1 MGKILVLIFTILLIL
16 VGCNNTNF
24 IEPIELE
31 DETVEIENYEAN
43 ENTENSNDTDIDE
56 NTEDESSQDEKQIA
70 PDFELESLDGTMV
83 KLSELKGK
91 NVIINFWATW
101 CGYCVIE
108 MPDLQ
113 KLNDKYKDDDLIVLL
128 VNVGETK
135 EVVQE
140 FIEENELNLTVL
152 LDKDSS
158 VANNY
163 GLRSFPS
170 TLSVD
175 KEGNIV
181 TGYIGMMTYD
191 LMEKLY
197 GYFNQE

>member
-1 MGKILVLIFTILLIL
+1 MGKILILIFTILLIL
-16 VGCNNTNF
+16 VGCNNTNI
-24 IEPIELE
+24 IEPNELE
-31 DETVEIENYEAN
+31 DETVTIENNEAN
-43 ENTENSNDTDIDE
+43 ENTENEINSDTDE
-56 NTEDESSQDEKQIA
+56 NNEDESSKDEKQIA

-101 CGYCVIE
+101 CGYCVLE

-113 KLNDKYKDDDLIVLL
+113 KLNDKYKDEDLIVLA

-135 EVVQE
+135 ETVQE
-140 FIEENELNLTVL
+140 FMEENELNLNIL

-170 TLSVD
+170 TLTVD
-175 KEGNIV
+175 KEGNIL